1 MKHNAHILKNTLTN
15 YLLVVLR
22 IVQGVLVTRWLF
34 NSLGKEYYG
43 FWSLIWMILVYALLL
58 DFGFSKAAQK
68 YTATGLF
75 KSDPDAYNRYLSA
88 VFSLLSLMATAI
100 VAGSFIT
107 SHFLTALTRIDS
119 PEQLAYCQLTL
130 RAFGIGCALVFP
142 TGIFPEIL
150 VGLRKIYL
158 RNFVLIGTRIAE
170 TIGIATILAMG
181 GSLLGLAIFSVTLN
195 LGTNLVMYALCRR
208 EIPRLHLRFRWD
220 PTTLKELADFSGF
233 IYLISIS
240 RLVLLKTDHIVLS
253 AFAGLNAVGVYQLGS
268 RLPELSSNLA
278 TQYQENIAPISAALH
293 ADNQQQSLRDVIFFA
308 MRFSSFMAIG
318 GITLAYIVCQDLI
331 AILFNVHDA
340 DVITAC
346 RWLLLNATFTIA
358 VRSVSDKF
366 LMMSGRHRLLA
377 GIYFTEAVANLLI
390 SLLLVR
396 RYGVIGVIVGTL
408 IPNATIAILVL
419 VPYIIT
425 FVHRSPL
432 AFLDKVYLR
441 PALAA
446 ALMALAVIGTRHGL
460 TNCLPQLLLLSATIA
475 VGISVYC
482 AVSLGINPDDWQ
494 ALHRVFRHKLKKQG
508 QSDTTAGH

>member
-107 SHFLTALTRIDS
+107 SHFLAALTRIDS

-130 RAFGIGCALVFP
+130 RVFGIGCALVFP

-195 LGTNLVMYALCRR
+195 LGTNLVMYALSRR
-208 EIPRLHLRFRWD
+208 EIPRLRLRFRWD
-220 PTTLKELADFSGF
+220 PTTLRELADFSGF

-253 AFAGLNAVGVYQLGS
+253 AFAGLNAVGVYQL
-268 RLPELSSNLA
+268 
-278 TQYQENIAPISAALH
+278 ALH
-293 ADNQQQSLRDVIFFA
+293 ADNQQQSLRDVIFLS

-358 VRSVSDKF
+358 VRSVTDKF

-377 GIYFTEAVANLLI
+377 GIYFTEAAANLLI

-494 ALHRVFRHKLKKQG
+494 ALHRVLRHKLKKPG
-508 QSDTTAGH
+508 QSDTTAGHRTTAQKRGPQQGRNDDDGDYPE